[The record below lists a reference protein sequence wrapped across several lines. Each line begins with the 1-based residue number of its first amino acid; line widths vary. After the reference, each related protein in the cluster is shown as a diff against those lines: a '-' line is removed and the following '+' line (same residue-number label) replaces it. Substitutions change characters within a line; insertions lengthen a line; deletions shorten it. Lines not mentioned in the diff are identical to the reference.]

1 MTASASQAFSA
12 QCVCLKVESAKM
24 LEQRDSHAAEGFF
37 QEIHPDVL
45 RVWSAEGLG
54 KFDSDCIVLPPL
66 DTMYM
71 TIKDKFI
78 SRLSNIN

>member
-54 KFDSDCIVLPPL
+54 KFDSDCIEHTGLANSLTSFRYNVY
-66 DTMYM
+66 D
-71 TIKDKFI
+71 
-78 SRLSNIN
+78 N

>member
-1 MTASASQAFSA
+1 MTASAIQAFSA

-24 LEQRDSHAAEGFF
+24 LEQRDSRAAEGFF

-54 KFDSDCIVLPPL
+54 KFDSDCIESYLL
-66 DTMYM
+66 
-71 TIKDKFI
+71 
-78 SRLSNIN
+78 